1 MNLNRLTVHVCD
13 AIVGL
18 SDVVCF
24 VVGVVSIVNI
34 DIVVITATS

>member
-1 MNLNRLTVHVCD
+1 
-13 AIVGL
+13 L